1 MESVRADTLGSPPP
15 EYSTTDFS
23 FTTLESCSEENL
35 RHIIM
40 SSPSKSCSLDP
51 APTFLVKE
59 YIDTLVPFLNR
70 LVNASLS
77 EGCLPT
83 SQTTAVVTPVLKKT
97 GLDPGD
103 IKNYRPISNL
113 TFLSKVTE
121 KVVAQQVLAYL
132 NSRDLL
138 PKFQSGFRRFHSTES
153 AILRFLSDVYTA
165 AEGDMVSLLALLDVS
180 AAFDTIDH
188 EILMKRLSVSY
199 GFSGQ
204 ALSWLASFVTTRR
217 LTVSLGGTLSPTVPV
232 RYGIPQGSVL
242 GPLLYV
248 LYTADVAVIVASAGL
263 GVHLYADDTQLYG
276 HSRPVDAVALADR
289 VFAAISRVQ
298 AWMSSNR
305 LRLNQEKT
313 QFAWFGTPQ
322 RLLERDTIQLGTRSS
337 ALVSFDPVRNLG
349 VVLDPELRMESHI
362 NGLCRSCFYQLRRLR
377 TIQHSLSPK
386 ALASLV
392 PAFVC
397 GRLDYC
403 NSTLFGSAEY
413 LLRRLQS
420 VLNAAARLILRIK
433 KYDHISTAIREQLH
447 WLPIDSRIVFK
458 ICLLVRACLTGCAPA
473 YLQEMCIPVSS
484 VAGRRGLRSSSRGD
498 LIIPSFQGRPFRKE
512 RTGRRAFSFAG
523 PTLWNRLPDDL
534 RELLHK
540 PDSFKRGLK
549 TFLFSHQI

>member
-1 MESVRADTLGSPPP
+1 
-15 EYSTTDFS
+15 
-23 FTTLESCSEENL
+23 
-35 RHIIM
+35 
-40 SSPSKSCSLDP
+40 
-51 APTFLVKE
+51 
-59 YIDTLVPFLNR
+59 
-70 LVNASLS
+70 
-77 EGCLPT
+77 
-83 SQTTAVVTPVLKKT
+83 
-97 GLDPGD
+97 
-103 IKNYRPISNL
+103 
-113 TFLSKVTE
+113 
-121 KVVAQQVLAYL
+121 
-132 NSRDLL
+132 
-138 PKFQSGFRRFHSTES
+138 
-153 AILRFLSDVYTA
+153 
-165 AEGDMVSLLALLDVS
+165 
-180 AAFDTIDH
+180 
-188 EILMKRLSVSY
+188 MKRLSVSY

-204 ALSWLASFVTTRR
+204 ALLWLASFVTTRR

-289 VFAAISRVQ
+289 VLAAISRVQ

-337 ALVSFDPVRNLG
+337 ALVSSDPVRNLG

-392 PAFVC
+392 HAFVC

-458 ICLLVRACLTGCAPA
+458 DLPIGSSISDGLCTGLPA
-473 YLQEMCIPVSS
+473 GNVHSCQL
-484 VAGRRGLRSSSRGD
+484 RRRPPRSSIVESRRPYHSFVPGKAVQEGANW
-498 LIIPSFQGRPFRKE
+498 PSG
-512 RTGRRAFSFAG
+512 
-523 PTLWNRLPDDL
+523 
-534 RELLHK
+534 
-540 PDSFKRGLK
+540 
-549 TFLFSHQI
+549 FLFCWSNSVE